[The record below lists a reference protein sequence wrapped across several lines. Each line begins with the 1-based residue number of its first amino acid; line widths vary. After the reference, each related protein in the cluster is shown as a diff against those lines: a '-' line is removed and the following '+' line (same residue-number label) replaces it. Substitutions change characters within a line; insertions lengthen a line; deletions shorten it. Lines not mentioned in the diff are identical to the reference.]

1 MRITEVVK
9 KLAELLN
16 GRTIYFDLKSYSED
30 AEPPFLI
37 VDWKR
42 KIVEEVTLNKAGTYL
57 EVSFVDGSGGSFD
70 FYAENDLD
78 IDEIEKECGEMG
90 IYNLLKDMYMETDE
104 SFDLGDFEQDFLGID
119 WWELSN

>member
-30 AEPPFLI
+30 AEPPYLI
-37 VDWKR
+37 VDGER
-42 KIVEEVTLNKAGTYL
+42 KIVEESQLNKAGTYL
-57 EVSFVDGSGGSFD
+57 EVSFADGSCGGFN

-78 IDEIEKECGEMG
+78 IDEIEKECGKMG

>member
-30 AEPPFLI
+30 AEPPYLI
-37 VDWKR
+37 VYGDR
-42 KIVEEVTLNKAGTYL
+42 KIVEEVTLNKEGTYL
-57 EVSFVDGSGGSFD
+57 EVSFADGSGGSFD

-78 IDEIEKECGEMG
+78 IDEIEEECGEMG